1 MMKASVRANI
11 TVEGLVQG
19 VFFRANTRKVA
30 ESLMLTGWVKN
41 LPDGRVEI
49 LAEGPS
55 GKIEEFVHWCQKG
68 PPFARVDH
76 ADVRLGEPTGEFT
89 TFEIRH

>member
-1 MMKASVRANI
+1 MKESVRVDI
-11 TVEGLVQG
+11 IVEGLVQG

-30 ESLMLTGWVKN
+30 ESLALTGWVMN
-41 LPDGRVEI
+41 LPDGRVQI

-55 GKIEEFVHWCQKG
+55 GKIEEFVRWCQKG

-76 ADVRLGEPTGEFT
+76 ADVRWSEPTGEFT